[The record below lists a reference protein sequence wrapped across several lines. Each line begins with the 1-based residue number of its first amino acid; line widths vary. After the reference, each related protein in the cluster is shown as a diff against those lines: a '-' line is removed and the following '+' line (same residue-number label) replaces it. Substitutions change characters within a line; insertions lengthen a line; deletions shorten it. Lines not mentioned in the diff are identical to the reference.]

1 MANAGVKARAAAARA
16 VDAVVTGG
24 RSLDAAIAGFE
35 ADIDEEARPL
45 MRMLCYG
52 ALRRHW
58 QLRGWIGGLLARP
71 LKRRDSVIEALLS
84 IGLLQLVDTRV
95 PDHAAVSLTVEAAR
109 QLRRPKLAGLVNAC
123 LRRFQREGMAKGE
136 PASEEMR
143 WNHPQWLID
152 RIRED
157 WPQHWQ
163 DILSANNEQAP
174 LWLRVNLSRGSVA
187 DYLERLSAAG
197 IAASPLPEIPGAVR
211 LAEPVPVDRLPGFA
225 GGDASVQDAAA
236 QLAAPWLLKGSG
248 AARALDACAAPGGKT
263 GHLAEI
269 GRAGLEI
276 WALDADGERL
286 DAVRSNL
293 ERLGRAA
300 TIVQA
305 DASKPGEWWDRRP
318 FDAILLDAP
327 CSATGVIRRHPDI
340 KLLRRPGDIRG
351 LAAVQHDLLAALWGL
366 LSPGGRLLYVTCS
379 ALAAENDAVVG
390 AFLDAQEDAVENDV
404 LPINNIR
411 DLMHRKAYG
420 YQVLPGVAGLDG
432 FYFACLEK
440 KTS

>member
-24 RSLDAAIAGFE
+24 RSLDAAIAE
-35 ADIDEEARPL
+35 HELAIDAESRPL

-52 ALRRHW
+52 ALRHHW
-58 QLRGWIGGLLARP
+58 QLRGWIEGLLARP
-71 LKRRDSVIEALLS
+71 LKRRDSVIEALLAV
-84 IGLLQLVDTRV
+84 GLLQLADTRV

-123 LRRFQREGMAKGE
+123 LRRFQREGMAAGE
-136 PASEEMR
+136 LAGEEMR

-152 RIRED
+152 RIRAD

-163 DILSANNEQAP
+163 DILSANNERAP

-197 IAASPLPEIPGAVR
+197 IAASALPAIPGAIR
-211 LAEPVPVDRLPGFA
+211 LAEPLPVEQLPGFPD
-225 GGDASVQDAAA
+225 GDASVQDAAA
-236 QLAAPWLLKGSG
+236 QLAASWLLHGWSG
-248 AARALDACAAPGGKT
+248 GRVLDACAAPGGKT
-263 GHLAEI
+263 GHLAEL
-269 GRAGLEI
+269 GGDGLEV
-276 WALDADGERL
+276 WALDASGERL
-286 DAVRSNL
+286 GDVRSNL
-293 ERLGRAA
+293 ERLGRTA
-300 TIVQA
+300 TIVEA

-340 KLLRRPGDIRG
+340 KLLRRPADIRA
-351 LAAVQHDLLAALWGL
+351 LADVQRGLLATLWGVL
-366 LSPGGRLLYVTCS
+366 APGGRLLYATCS
-379 ALAAENDAVVG
+379 VLEAENDAVVG
-390 AFLDAQEDAVENDV
+390 AFLDAHEDAAENDV

-411 DLMHRKAYG
+411 DLMHRKACG
-420 YQVLPGVAGLDG
+420 YQVLPGTAGLDG
-432 FYFACLEK
+432 FFYACLEK